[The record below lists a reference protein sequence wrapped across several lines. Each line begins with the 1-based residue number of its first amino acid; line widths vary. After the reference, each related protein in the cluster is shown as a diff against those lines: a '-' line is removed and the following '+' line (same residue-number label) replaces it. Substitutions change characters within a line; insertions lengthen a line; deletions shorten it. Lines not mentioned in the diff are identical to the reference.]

1 MLTTGATMLATAGV
15 AGAASL
21 WWVQRN
27 HNVKKRIPHFS
38 RAKSLL
44 AAQQRAFYDAL
55 INAVGTQPLVF
66 ARVNL
71 AHLVQHPGDD
81 PNYQA
86 HWRRVCRRWLD
97 FVICSPSSVSPILA
111 IKLETRLERKRRT
124 LGGIDVL
131 DDTLSSA
138 RIPLLRVTL
147 ADQYDPTELMEKI
160 KWVLIGEKQK
170 TDSELFETKE
180 IPNERSDIP
189 SIIEFARKRLPT
201 FSRWTAELR
210 TATTVFA
217 RSVTR
222 H

>member
-1 MLTTGATMLATAGV
+1 MLSTGATVLATAGV

-21 WWVQRN
+21 WLVQRN
-27 HNVKKRIPHFS
+27 HNVKKCIPHF
-38 RAKSLL
+38 RRTRSLL
-44 AAQQRAFYDAL
+44 ATQQRAFYTAL
-55 INAVGTQPLVF
+55 IQALGPQPLVF

-81 PNYQA
+81 PNYQE

-111 IKLETRLERKRRT
+111 IKLETRLERKRRA

-138 RIPLLRVTL
+138 RIPLLRISLV
-147 ADQYDPTELMEKI
+147 DQYDPAELMEKI

-180 IPNERSDIP
+180 IPDEKSDIP
-189 SIIEFARKRLPT
+189 SIIRFARKRFPT
-201 FSRWTAELR
+201 FSRWTSELR
-210 TATTVFA
+210 TVTTVFA
-217 RSVTR
+217 RSGAR

>member
-1 MLTTGATMLATAGV
+1 MLATAGV

-21 WWVQRN
+21 WLAQRN
-27 HNVKKRIPHFS
+27 HNVKTRIPHF
-38 RAKSLL
+38 RRTTSLL
-44 AAQQRAFYDAL
+44 TSQQRAFYTAL
-55 INAVGTQPLVF
+55 IRAVGPQPMVF

-71 AHLVQHPGDD
+71 GYLVQHPGDD
-81 PNYQA
+81 PNYHD

-97 FVICSPSSVSPILA
+97 FVICSPNSMSPVLA

-124 LGGIDVL
+124 LGGLDVL

-138 RIPLLRVTL
+138 RIPLLRVSL

-170 TDSELFETKE
+170 SDSELFETQE
-180 IPNERSDIP
+180 IPNERPDIP
-189 SIIEFARKRLPT
+189 SIIKFARTRLPT
-201 FSRWTAELR
+201 FTRWTSELR
-210 TATTVFA
+210 TVTTVFA
-217 RSVTR
+217 RAVAR

>member
-1 MLTTGATMLATAGV
+1 MLSTGATMLATVGV

-21 WWVQRN
+21 WLVQRN
-27 HNVKKRIPHFS
+27 HNVKKRIPHF
-38 RAKSLL
+38 RRTNSLL
-44 AAQQRAFYDAL
+44 SPEQRAFYAAL
-55 INAVGTQPLVF
+55 IRAVGPQPLVF
-66 ARVNL
+66 VRVNL

-81 PNYQA
+81 PNFHE

-138 RIPLLRVTL
+138 RIPLLRVSL
-147 ADQYDPTELMEKI
+147 ADQYDPAELMEKI
-160 KWVLIGEKQK
+160 RWVLIGEKQK

-180 IPNERSDIP
+180 ISNERPYLP
-189 SIIEFARKRLPT
+189 SIIKFARERLPT
-201 FSRWTAELR
+201 FSRWTSELR
-210 TATTVFA
+210 TVTTVFA

>member
-1 MLTTGATMLATAGV
+1 MLATVGV

-21 WWVQRN
+21 WLVQRN
-27 HNVKKRIPHFS
+27 HNAKKRIPHFQ
-38 RAKSLL
+38 RNQSLL
-44 AAQQRAFYDAL
+44 GSQQRAFYAAL
-55 INAVGTQPLVF
+55 IRAVGPQPLVF

-71 AHLVQHPGDD
+71 AHLVEHPGED
-81 PNYQA
+81 PNYQD

-97 FVICSPSSVSPILA
+97 FVICSPTSVSPILA

-124 LGGIDVL
+124 MGRLDVL

-138 RIPLLRVTL
+138 RIPLLRVSL
-147 ADQYDPTELMEKI
+147 ADQYDPVELMEKI

-170 TDSELFETKE
+170 TDSDLFETKE
-180 IPNERSDIP
+180 ISTARTEIP
-189 SIIEFARKRLPT
+189 SIIKFARKRLPT
-201 FSRWTAELR
+201 FSRWTSELR
-210 TATTVFA
+210 TVTTVFA

>member
-1 MLTTGATMLATAGV
+1 MLATAGV

-21 WWVQRN
+21 WLVQRN
-27 HNVKKRIPHFS
+27 HNVKKRIPHF
-38 RAKSLL
+38 RRTKSLL
-44 AAQQRAFYDAL
+44 ASQQRAFYAAL
-55 INAVGTQPLVF
+55 IRAVGPQPLVF

-71 AHLVQHPGDD
+71 AQVVQHPGDD
-81 PNYQA
+81 PNYHE

-111 IKLETRLERKRRT
+111 IKLETRLERKRRK
-124 LGGIDVL
+124 LGGLDVL

-138 RIPLLRVTL
+138 RIPLLRVSL
-147 ADQYDPTELMEKI
+147 ADQYDPNELMEKI

-180 IPNERSDIP
+180 IPNETQDIP
-189 SIIEFARKRLPT
+189 SIIKFARKRLPT
-201 FSRWTAELR
+201 LSRWTSELR
-210 TATTVFA
+210 TATTIFA

>member
-1 MLTTGATMLATAGV
+1 MLATVGV

-21 WWVQRN
+21 WLVQRN
-27 HNVKKRIPHFS
+27 YNAKKRIPHFE
-38 RAKSLL
+38 RNKSLL
-44 AAQQRAFYDAL
+44 APQQMAFYAAL
-55 INAVGTQPLVF
+55 IRAVGPQPLVF

-71 AHLVQHPGDD
+71 AHLVQHPGED
-81 PNYQA
+81 PDYQG

-97 FVICSPSSVSPILA
+97 FVICSPTSVSPILA
-111 IKLETRLERKRRT
+111 IKLETRIERKRRT
-124 LGGIDVL
+124 LGKLDVL

-138 RIPLLRVTL
+138 RIPLLRVAL
-147 ADQYDPTELMEKI
+147 AEHYDPKELMEKI

-180 IPNERSDIP
+180 ISTERTNIP
-189 SIIEFARKRLPT
+189 SIIKFARKQLPT
-201 FSRWTAELR
+201 FTRWTSELR
-210 TATTVFA
+210 TATTVFT

>member
-1 MLTTGATMLATAGV
+1 MLATAGV

-21 WWVQRN
+21 WLVQRN
-27 HNVKKRIPHFS
+27 HNAKKRIPHF
-38 RAKSLL
+38 RGTKSLL
-44 AAQQRAFYDAL
+44 GPQKRAFYAAL
-55 INAVGTQPLVF
+55 IRAVGPQPLVF

-71 AHLVQHPGDD
+71 AYLVQHPGDD
-81 PNYQA
+81 PNYQE

-111 IKLETRLERKRRT
+111 IKLETRFERKRRM

-138 RIPLLRVTL
+138 RIPLLRVSL
-147 ADQYDPTELMEKI
+147 ADQYEPTELMEKI

-170 TDSELFETKE
+170 SDSELFETKE
-180 IPNERSDIP
+180 IADERPDLPFIV
-189 SIIEFARKRLPT
+189 EFARKRLPT
-201 FSRWTAELR
+201 LSRWTSELR
-210 TATTVFA
+210 TVTTVFA